1 MVRKAN
7 KKVKTPRRSERK
19 VLLIATEG
27 NNKTETNYFRSFNNR
42 QSEYRIQM
50 ASGNNTDSIKIVED
64 LIRAARKE
72 DLDYEYGD
80 AAIAIIDTDFG
91 KEKQI
96 EQARILA
103 QKNGV
108 TLLLSNPSFEIWFL
122 LHFKFSTKGYSSNEE
137 LLNDLRKE
145 WPQYSK
151 SIQSYSEIEDKEET
165 AIENASKLRDYNLNA
180 GNKCDTLYNN
190 PSTDVYQLIETLLCA
205 E

>member
-7 KKVKTPRRSERK
+7 KKIKTPRRSERK

-50 ASGNNTDSIKIVED
+50 APGNNTDSIKIVED

-96 EQARILA
+96 EQARIIA
-103 QKNGV
+103 QKNGI

-122 LHFKFSTKGYSSNEE
+122 LHFNFSTKGYTSNED

-145 WPQYSK
+145 WPQYGK
-151 SIQSYSEIEDKEET
+151 NIQSYSVIEGKEEI
-165 AIENASKLRDYNLNA
+165 AIENANKMRDYNLNV

-190 PSTDVYQLIETLLCA
+190 PSTDVYQLIEMLLCA